1 MDENN
6 AAPAQDASEA
16 SENIN
21 QVTQVTGGATD
32 SSSATAEQVA
42 KFLGTDA
49 ATLEE
54 FTKFTNAN
62 GKFNKAFDVFK
73 SKISNPAPAAESAK
87 TAEQRPVEPVQ
98 PAEQKQPEFRAPA
111 GAMNQNEY
119 FVKRYFLDL
128 AAEEQYANIAKEITS
143 GKVLT
148 EMADLGVQYMLP
160 NGAIDTERVNK
171 FLTMKAQT
179 VPAKQSGA
187 EPEAAAAPTVDYIPV
202 GDSIKS
208 MEEARA
214 VIMQDMQL
222 KRSGQAGHP
231 SIQKAEEYLR
241 NALSNGKK

>member
-6 AAPAQDASEA
+6 AAPARDASEA

-21 QVTQVTGGATD
+21 QVTQVTGGVTD

-73 SKISNPAPAAESAK
+73 SKISNPAPTPAPTE
-87 TAEQRPVEPVQ
+87 EQKPIEPAQ
-98 PAEQKQPEFRAPA
+98 PAAPQEQEYRAPA
-111 GAMNQNEY
+111 GAINQNEY
-119 FVKRYFLDL
+119 FIKRYFMDL
-128 AAEEQYANIAKEITS
+128 ASEDQYASISKEISS

-148 EMADLGVQYMLP
+148 EMADLGIQYMLP
-160 NGAIDTERVNK
+160 NGAIDSDRVNK
-171 FLTMKAQT
+171 FLSMKAQT

-187 EPEAAAAPTVDYIPV
+187 EPEASAAPTVDYVPV
-202 GDSIKS
+202 GENIKTAD
-208 MEEARA
+208 EARQ
-214 VIMQDMQL
+214 VIMQDTQL
-222 KRSGQAGHP
+222 RARGMAGHP
-231 SIQKAEEYLR
+231 AAQKAEEFLR
-241 NALSNGKK
+241 NLLSKGSK